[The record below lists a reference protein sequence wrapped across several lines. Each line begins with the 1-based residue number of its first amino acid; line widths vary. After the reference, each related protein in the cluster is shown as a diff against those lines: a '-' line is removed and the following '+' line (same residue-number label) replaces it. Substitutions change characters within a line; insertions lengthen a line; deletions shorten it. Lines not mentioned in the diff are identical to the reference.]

1 MRPPVQIEKLEAL
14 MSAMGRTVKSTGRI
28 YLTGGATALLHG
40 WRPMTVDIDLKADPE
55 PGGFFE
61 AIAVL
66 KDSLAVNI
74 ELACPS
80 DFIPELL
87 NWRERCL
94 FIAHHGMLDFYHY
107 DPYSQALSKLE
118 RRHSRDL
125 TDVAA
130 MLRSGLIR
138 RDLLFQQFLLIEPQL
153 IRYPALDPAS
163 FRLSVEQFCYD
174 LPDTSSTSA
183 QA

>member
-1 MRPPVQIEKLEAL
+1 MRPPVQLEKLEAL
-14 MSAMGRTVKSTGRI
+14 MSAMGHTVTSPGRI

-80 DFIPELL
+80 DLIPELP
-87 NWRERCL
+87 NWRDRSL
-94 FIAHHGMLDFYHY
+94 FIAHHCMLDFYHY

-125 TDVAA
+125 TDVHA

-138 RDLLFQQFLLIEPQL
+138 RELLWQQFLRIEPQL

-163 FRLSVEQFCYD
+163 FRQSVKEFCLD
-174 LPDTSSTSA
+174 LPDASPTSA
-183 QA
+183 TS